1 MNHLVFLKNIVTH
14 GQNQVVRRSLGDTN
28 EEGIRSFYKSLLDA
42 KHVVGGDLQRNVYR
56 NYTEFVSISKE
67 IVNLDADVLSV
78 KESLNELKSIWESF
92 LAATHS
98 SDLISS
104 NTTMESIFNSHT
116 SNKTDMMS
124 NTENLYRVQIMA
136 LWDNVEGSHR
146 FIPQAE
152 NKHIVRECVNF
163 YDINPK
169 TLQPRQAVHL
179 FLLNDCLLLA
189 RRKSN
194 KLVAEHCWDI
204 QDLTIVDIKDSA
216 DLTNALRLVVYP
228 ETFIYRSERIEDK
241 MGLLNAYRRLIDE
254 NDDRQLDTPQSADI
268 RKVNYTSKKR
278 R

>member
-1 MNHLVFLKNIVTH
+1 MNENANVLL
-14 GQNQVVRRSLGDTN
+14 VVRRSLGDTN
-28 EEGIRSFYKSLLDA
+28 EEGIRGFYKSLLDA

-78 KESLNELKSIWESF
+78 KEYLNELKSIWESF
-92 LAATHS
+92 LAATNS
-98 SDLISS
+98 SDMSSS
-104 NTTMESIFNSHT
+104 NNTIESIFSSRHHTKKPDMIANSD
-116 SNKTDMMS
+116 S
-124 NTENLYRVQIMA
+124 LYRTQIMA

-152 NKHIVRECVNF
+152 NRHIVRECVNF

-189 RRKSN
+189 RRRAN
-194 KLVAEHCWDI
+194 KLVADHCWDI

-216 DLTNALRLVVYP
+216 DLTNTLRIVVYP

-241 MGLLNAYRRLIDE
+241 LGLLNAYRRLIDE
-254 NDDRQLDTPQSADI
+254 NDDRQLDAPQSADI
-268 RKVNYTSKKR
+268 RKVRIIMISVYK
-278 R
+278 